1 MNILRFILLLS
12 VCAIGSVSAQE
23 IRFSRSQLQQELN
36 ARLPV
41 TQGNDLFTV
50 TLSDPFLTLLSDE
63 QRLSIRTRI
72 AVTTGFGYSGQGLV
86 SVDGKLRY
94 QRADHSFY
102 VDEPRITGLQIDG
115 LAPALQP
122 QLQNLAQN
130 LLAPALTGQPVY
142 TLKET
147 DMQEALARMMLKS
160 LHIEPDSVVARL
172 SLY

>member
-1 MNILRFILLLS
+1 MNIMRIILLLGICLS
-12 VCAIGSVSAQE
+12 WPATAQE
-23 IRFSRSQLQQELN
+23 LRFSRSDLQQELH

-41 TQGNDLFTV
+41 TQGNDVFTL
-50 TLSDPFLTLLSDE
+50 TISDPFLTLLSDE

-72 AVTTGFGYSGQGLV
+72 VVTTAFGYSGQGLV

-94 QRADHSFY
+94 QRADYSFY
-102 VDEPRITGLQIDG
+102 IDEPRITGLQIDG

-130 LLAPALTGQPVY
+130 LLAPALTGHPVY

-147 DMQEALARMMLKS
+147 DMQEALVRMMLKS
-160 LHIEPDSVVARL
+160 LHIEPDHVVARL
-172 SLY
+172 GFY